1 MTPKTQVAI
10 ENVFAIL
17 GRKDITVV
25 EKDAKTY
32 TNIINKLIDQGD
44 NPTPHLVAENWPDE
58 TMKTVEKASIFSKGE
73 LEGGVADIDKEE
85 LQEKLEEISEDIADA
100 LGLDPSMIKPVIYEQ
115 PSKPEIDKS
124 MIRQIN
130 LLQTTVDQLRQ
141 SAVDVGRGV
150 NSEKEL
156 IVQSHFNVLIGA
168 LEDVLCDISFEADK
182 NISEEY
188 NILKYKEAWMPA
200 IEKWEQENLPQ
211 DDQ

>member
-1 MTPKTQVAI
+1 MTPKTQVTI
-10 ENVFAIL
+10 ENIFAVL
-17 GRKDITVV
+17 GRKDLTVV
-25 EKDAKTY
+25 EADAKTY
-32 TNIINKLIDQGD
+32 MKVVDELMDKNIQ
-44 NPTPHLVAENWPDE
+44 PTLQAIADNWPKDV
-58 TMKTVEKASIFSKGE
+58 MKTVDKASIFSKGE

-100 LGLDPSMIKPVIYEQ
+100 LGLDPGMIKPVIYEQ

-130 LLQTTVDQLRQ
+130 LLQATVDQLRQ

-168 LEDVLCDISFEADK
+168 LEDVLCDIAFEADK

-188 NILKYKEAWMPA
+188 NILKHKEAWMPA

-211 DDQ
+211 DNE

>member
-17 GRKDITVV
+17 GLKDITVV

-100 LGLDPSMIKPVIYEQ
+100 LGLDPGMIKPVIYEQ

>member
-17 GRKDITVV
+17 GLKDITVV

>member
-58 TMKTVEKASIFSKGE
+58 TMKTVDKASIFSKGE

>member
-100 LGLDPSMIKPVIYEQ
+100 LGLDPGMIKPVIYEQ

>member
-58 TMKTVEKASIFSKGE
+58 TMKTVDKASIFSKGE

-100 LGLDPSMIKPVIYEQ
+100 LGLDPGMIKPVIYEQ